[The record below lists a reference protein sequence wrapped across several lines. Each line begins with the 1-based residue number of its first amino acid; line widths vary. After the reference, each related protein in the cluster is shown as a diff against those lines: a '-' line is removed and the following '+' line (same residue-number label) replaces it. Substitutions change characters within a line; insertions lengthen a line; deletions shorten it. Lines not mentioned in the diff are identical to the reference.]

1 VMVKE
6 LPNATVNT
14 RISFEY
20 ELRVEEDLKFLEID
34 IEKLKKVPFQAQV
47 IYTSP
52 KGGKFLRVISSESET
67 TMEKEQMKKDA
78 NIGVVH
84 QRITSNTAAMFSKG
98 ESVQSMAYNDM
109 WSNYLNSEFVEEK
122 YVKQQESFNSRNDRL
137 RGAVEQRSR
146 KMMMPRSEKVRE
158 MECEKE

>member
-1 VMVKE
+1 MMVKE

>member
-1 VMVKE
+1 MVKE